1 MQDDQRFLAY
11 TVSVSRRDWEFKL
24 VVYYVFYRQMPYSLA
39 FRNAVRGL
47 TFQICANFYNLCP
60 ESTPASCSH
69 SANAKKE
76 KSMAVLEVS
85 KPIQERFRELK
96 EDWKSKT
103 RHLSNTAQ
111 ISLVF
116 PYQMIIGMGP
126 QVIPLILSELE
137 KDPDHWFWAL
147 EAITGENPVAKNE
160 AGDMEA
166 SAEAWIRWGKQNG
179 LLPK

>member
-1 MQDDQRFLAY
+1 
-11 TVSVSRRDWEFKL
+11 
-24 VVYYVFYRQMPYSLA
+24 
-39 FRNAVRGL
+39 
-47 TFQICANFYNLCP
+47 
-60 ESTPASCSH
+60 
-69 SANAKKE
+69 
-76 KSMAVLEVS
+76 MAVLEVS
-85 KPIQERFRELK
+85 SPIQERFRELK

-147 EAITGENPVAKNE
+147 EAITGENPVTKKE

-166 SAEAWIRWGKQNG
+166 SAQAWILWGKQNG

>member
-1 MQDDQRFLAY
+1 
-11 TVSVSRRDWEFKL
+11 
-24 VVYYVFYRQMPYSLA
+24 
-39 FRNAVRGL
+39 
-47 TFQICANFYNLCP
+47 
-60 ESTPASCSH
+60 
-69 SANAKKE
+69 
-76 KSMAVLEVS
+76 MAVLEVS
-85 KPIQERFRELK
+85 RPLQERFRELK

-126 QVIPLILSELE
+126 QVVPLILSELE
-137 KDPDHWFWAL
+137 NEPDLWFWAL
-147 EAITGENPVAKNE
+147 EAITGENPVTKNE

-166 SAEAWIRWGKQNG
+166 SAQAWIRWGKQNG

>member
-1 MQDDQRFLAY
+1 
-11 TVSVSRRDWEFKL
+11 
-24 VVYYVFYRQMPYSLA
+24 
-39 FRNAVRGL
+39 
-47 TFQICANFYNLCP
+47 
-60 ESTPASCSH
+60 
-69 SANAKKE
+69 
-76 KSMAVLEVS
+76 MAVLEVS
-85 KPIQERFRELK
+85 RPIQERFRELK

-137 KDPDHWFWAL
+137 KKTDHWFWAL

-166 SAEAWIRWGKQNG
+166 SARAWILWGKQNG